1 MDEVLRSDIH
11 YQEHTGVLTHKLT
24 QPTEQ
29 LILDRNANLRNT
41 PGALRD
47 LGEGQEGGA
56 WGRMVASIPF
66 IIFEQ
71 AKRDGFDLSC
81 KDQEI
86 AGREMNR
93 LIQTPAGMACRVQGD
108 RNARSIV

>member
-1 MDEVLRSDIH
+1 MSDEVLRSDVH
-11 YQEHTGVLTHKLT
+11 YQEHTGLLTHKLT

-29 LILDRNANLRNT
+29 LILDRNARLRSRK
-41 PGALRD
+41 GALRD
-47 LGEGQEGGA
+47 LGEGQDGGA
-56 WGRMVASIPF
+56 WGRQIASIPF

-71 AKRDGFDLSC
+71 AKREGFDLSC

-93 LIQTPAGMACRVQGD
+93 FLQTPAGKACLVQGD
-108 RNARSIV
+108 

>member
-29 LILDRNANLRNT
+29 LILDRNADLRRQ
-41 PGALRD
+41 PGAIKD
-47 LGEGQEGGA
+47 LGQGEEGGA

-66 IIFEQ
+66 IIYEQ
-71 AKRDGFDLSC
+71 AKRDGYDLSC

-86 AGREMNR
+86 AGREMHR
-93 LIQTPAGMACRVQGD
+93 FLQTPAGKACMVQGD
-108 RNARSIV
+108 

>member
-29 LILDRNANLRNT
+29 LILDRNADLRRSK
-41 PGALRD
+41 GILRD
-47 LGEGQEGGA
+47 LGQGEEGGV
-56 WGRMVASIPF
+56 WGRQVASIPF

-71 AKRDGFDLSC
+71 AKRDGYNLSC
-81 KDQEI
+81 KDQKI
-86 AGREMNR
+86 AAQEMNR
-93 LIQTPAGMACRVQGD
+93 FLQTPAGKACLVQGD
-108 RNARSIV
+108 

>member
-1 MDEVLRSDIH
+1 MDEVLKSDIH

-24 QPTEQ
+24 QPTER
-29 LILDRNANLRNT
+29 LILDRNADLRRS
-41 PGALRD
+41 PGAIRD
-47 LGEGQEGGA
+47 LGQNEEGGA

-71 AKRDGFDLSC
+71 AKRDGFDLAC

-93 LIQTPAGMACRVQGD
+93 FLQTPAGRACMVQGD
-108 RNARSIV
+108 

>member
-1 MDEVLRSDIH
+1 MSDVFKSDMH
-11 YQEHTGVLTHKLT
+11 YQEHDGVLTHKLT

-29 LILDRNANLRNT
+29 LILDRNASLRNSK
-41 PGALRD
+41 GILRD
-47 LGEGQEGGA
+47 LGQGQEGGA
-56 WGRMVASIPF
+56 WGRQVASIPF

-93 LIQTPAGMACRVQGD
+93 FLQTPAGKACLVQGD
-108 RNARSIV
+108 